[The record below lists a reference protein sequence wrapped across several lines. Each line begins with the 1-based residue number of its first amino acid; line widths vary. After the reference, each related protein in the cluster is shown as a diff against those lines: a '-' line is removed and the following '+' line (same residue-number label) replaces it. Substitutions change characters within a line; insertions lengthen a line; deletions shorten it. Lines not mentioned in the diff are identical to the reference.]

1 MRVEL
6 DKMLKRESCLII
18 DDTNFSYDSRTEELN
33 TSDAHM
39 IGQKTLMRLSLLNT
53 ILNNVNCDYDIERNT
68 LNLSKKLF
76 NQIKND
82 IDYMY
87 PHNNYEEENAH
98 VVMQLIKRTSEDLN
112 NFIDFFGQ
120 KHSLEVR
127 INIVNVLLE
136 QFKEMNNDI
145 DYAYP
150 NNNYEDEN
158 SHVVLQGLLG
168 KSSSLFDLLNEMKPK
183 SEEEQEFKQVY
194 LEKMS
199 GLIGLLNNGYNS
211 SGYYQENGHDIFS
224 ELIEGLKVEIKDL
237 REIQL
242 KEDIESIP
250 YVSNKVKIET
260 DEESNKF
267 QKEIIKNHE
276 NVERDNLDEEVPRV
290 RNEEVKSK
298 IKGML

>member
-6 DKMLKRESCLII
+6 DKILKRESSLII
-18 DDTNFSYDSRTEELN
+18 DDANFAYDSTTGELN
-33 TSDAHM
+33 ESDAHM
-39 IGQKTLMRLSLLNT
+39 IGQKTLMRLDVLNT
-53 ILNNVNCDYDIERNT
+53 IINNVICEEDIERNT
-68 LNLSKKLF
+68 LSLSKKLF
-76 NQIKND
+76 NQIKSD
-82 IDYMY
+82 INYMY
-87 PHNNYEEENAH
+87 PNNNYEEENAH

-112 NFIDFFGQ
+112 NFIDCFTQ
-120 KHSLEVR
+120 RHELEVKL
-127 INIVNVLLE
+127 NIVNILTE

-150 NNNYEDEN
+150 NNSYEDEN
-158 SHVVLQGLLG
+158 AHVVLQGLLG
-168 KSSSLFDLLNEMKPK
+168 KSSSLFDLLNEMNPK
-183 SEEEQEFKQVY
+183 SEEEKEFKQVY

-237 REIQL
+237 REIIL
-242 KEDIESIP
+242 KEDIEIVSDI
-250 YVSNKVKIET
+250 SNKIKIET
-260 DEESNKF
+260 EEESNNFKR
-267 QKEIIKNHE
+267 E
-276 NVERDNLDEEVPRV
+276 NLEEEVPRV

>member
-6 DKMLKRESCLII
+6 DKILKRESSLII
-18 DDTNFSYDSRTEELN
+18 DDANFAYDSTTGELN
-33 TSDAHM
+33 ESDAHM
-39 IGQKTLMRLSLLNT
+39 IGQKTLMRLDVLNT
-53 ILNNVNCDYDIERNT
+53 IINNVICEEDIERNT
-68 LNLSKKLF
+68 LSLSKKLF
-76 NQIKND
+76 NQIKSD
-82 IDYMY
+82 INYMY
-87 PHNNYEEENAH
+87 PNNNYEEENAH

-112 NFIDFFGQ
+112 NFIDCFTQ
-120 KHSLEVR
+120 RHELEVKL
-127 INIVNVLLE
+127 NIVNILTE

-150 NNNYEDEN
+150 NNSYEDEN
-158 SHVVLQGLLG
+158 AHVVLQGLLG
-168 KSSSLFDLLNEMKPK
+168 KSSSLFDLLNEMNPK
-183 SEEEQEFKQVY
+183 SEEEKEFKQVY

-237 REIQL
+237 REIIL
-242 KEDIESIP
+242 KEDIEIFFD
-250 YVSNKVKIET
+250 VSNKIKIET
-260 DEESNKF
+260 EEESNNFKR
-267 QKEIIKNHE
+267 E
-276 NVERDNLDEEVPRV
+276 NLEEEVPRV